1 MAARTKPGKVL
12 LVENNED
19 NLQILADYLTFKG
32 YVVEAARNGREALE
46 CAAVAEPD
54 VILMDIQMPEMD
66 GLEAIRH
73 LRQMAATVHTP
84 IIAVTALVMPGD
96 RERCMAAGANH
107 YISKPISL
115 SEMLDLLEHTT
126 RQ

>member
-1 MAARTKPGKVL
+1 MAARTLAGKVL

-32 YVVEAARNGREALE
+32 YIVEAARNGREAVE
-46 CAAVAEPD
+46 CAVVTQPD

-73 LRQMAATVHTP
+73 LRGMAATAHIP

-107 YISKPISL
+107 YLSKPISL
-115 SEMLDLLEHTT
+115 SEMLDLLEHAT